1 MYGKEGTGR
10 NESNTKKYKTKKHRE
25 MGRDGVKEME
35 GVEEDSE
42 TDNEK
47 GICFH
52 SRSAGS

>member
-1 MYGKEGTGR
+1 MYGEEGTGR
-10 NESNTKKYKTKKHRE
+10 NENNTKKHKTKKHRE

-35 GVEEDSE
+35 GMEEDSE
-42 TDNEK
+42 TGNEK

>member
-1 MYGKEGTGR
+1 M
-10 NESNTKKYKTKKHRE
+10 TKRGLGEIKKKRKTKKHRDI
-25 MGRDGVKEME
+25 GRGGVKEVE

-52 SRSAGS
+52 SRNADL